1 MDQWYI
7 VCWIHKR
14 SLSFSNPMTRKRCEI
29 WDRFAYWYPFMGI
42 LIRVLLLFW
51 FIYFKKYIL
60 NLFILN
66 PLRNK
71 YCRSYNWIFTYIYME
86 FIIIRIDYSRENIS
100 MINLLLRYGIMLIII
115 FIIYDTRRVE
125 NLWSC
130 SLSMDTLRH
139 VLSEDQEQKPT
150 LTLMRRNRFLAW
162 RKLFFIINLSI
173 YSYFAPHSYYKYISD
188 IIENKIVINEIG

>member
-1 MDQWYI
+1 
-7 VCWIHKR
+7 
-14 SLSFSNPMTRKRCEI
+14 
-29 WDRFAYWYPFMGI
+29 
-42 LIRVLLLFW
+42 
-51 FIYFKKYIL
+51 
-60 NLFILN
+60 
-66 PLRNK
+66 
-71 YCRSYNWIFTYIYME
+71 ME
-86 FIIIRIDYSRENIS
+86 FIIIRMDYSRENIS

-173 YSYFAPHSYYKYISD
+173 YSCFAPHSYYKYISD
-188 IIENKIVINEIG
+188 IIENKIAINEIG